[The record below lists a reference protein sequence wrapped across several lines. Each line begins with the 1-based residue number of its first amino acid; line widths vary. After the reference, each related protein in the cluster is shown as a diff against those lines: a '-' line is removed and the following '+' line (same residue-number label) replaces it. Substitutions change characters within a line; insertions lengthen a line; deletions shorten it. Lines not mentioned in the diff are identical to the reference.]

1 MLTPTLTRDQVAAAY
16 KATHPELGKLLQLKI
31 APLPVRV
38 ERTALWYTD
47 EVETARGAVDKFLAR
62 FRTKRPRRAAP

>member
-38 ERTALWYTD
+38 ERTALWYAD
-47 EVETARGAVDKFLAR
+47 EVEAAHGAVEKYLAR
-62 FRTKRPRRAAP
+62 FRSKKPRRA

>member
-38 ERTALWYTD
+38 ERTALWYAD
-47 EVETARGAVDKFLAR
+47 EVEAARGAVEKYLAR
-62 FRTKRPRRAAP
+62 IRQPRKPRRA